1 MHSRRG
7 RSQAPFEV
15 RGAGAKGGWRAGGG
29 AAAGEGGG
37 GGPVGGGGGSG
48 GGVRGGGSLAEAAQ
62 SLGPLT
68 EGLGLFGTH
77 LEGGAGGAGAYLPPL
92 HSAGSSQGGERAL
105 SERAHSEGPADG
117 MLSSQ
122 GSILSDE
129 SDTLGRAMALL
140 DLERQGLSSSDAGLS
155 TPEDSLP
162 RHQRLTVPSAGPGR
176 ATTPSDEAEWR
187 HIPGLPAKTGTGYRL
202 CENPLKDML
211 HVRGLPPEPLEEPD
225 PGIVEQM
232 VMHDAER
239 IQVPGN
245 VRNFVVYD
253 AHHTSTSKS
262 DGGTSDAAGGGESSG
277 SNVLPSN
284 YEPRGSDDHTLV
296 FNSRFESGN
305 LRRAIKVYDY
315 EYDLI
320 LRPDLN
326 TRGHTQWFYFSVSNT
341 RRNQSYKLNI
351 INLCKEESLYQ
362 EGMRPLL
369 YSVKDSVAR
378 GTSWKRVGERICY
391 YQNTIKRKCGKSYST
406 LTMTLRFEHDHD
418 TVHLAHCYPYTYSDL
433 QRYLHA
439 LEMDPARGQHMRRRA
454 LCKTLAGNN
463 CDLLTI
469 TSFAADQNARSVRAR
484 KAVVLSARVHPGETN
499 ASWMMRGV
507 LQFLTGPSFEA
518 QLLRKNFIFKV
529 IPMLNPDGVVNGNYR
544 CSLTGDDLNRCW
556 LDPSKKLH
564 PTIWH
569 TKAMIKKLQEDREVL
584 MFCDFHGH
592 SRKRNI
598 FVYGCE
604 RKERDGGFNLGFPSY
619 RIMEKVFPKIL
630 SDTAPDLFSMHESS
644 FKVQKSKESTAR
656 VVCWRELGLTNS
668 YTLEATFAGADCGA
682 YAGMHFQTSHLED
695 MGEAFCKA
703 LLDFCNPDD
712 QKIQS
717 VYREL
722 ELMFP
727 PRVSSLVSTY
737 SAVDSRGS
745 NSKLADLSRDQ
756 SVHGSP
762 GLGFGEGDEAGSED
776 TDDDSDVENQKG
788 KKERRRRNSSKKAV
802 GSSGSRASKG
812 TNSSGKAK
820 TSQSKVKGA
829 PPKGSAVKRSD
840 SVVSKK
846 TKSKPAQKQGGSV
859 KSRPTDSGEG
869 IKKKRPSLEHDR
881 VKGPSGRPSE
891 RAKGSGAGGMS
902 GSDSKFSGVRL
913 LKGHPRFPVGSGY
926 VR

>member
-1 MHSRRG
+1 M
-7 RSQAPFEV
+7 
-15 RGAGAKGGWRAGGG
+15 RGAGAKGFWRD
-29 AAAGEGGG
+29 GEGGG
-37 GGPVGGGGGSG
+37 EGTSG
-48 GGVRGGGSLAEAAQ
+48 TGEGAGAPPAAARGGGLAEAAQ

-68 EGLGLFGTH
+68 EGLGLFGTQ

-92 HSAGSSQGGERAL
+92 HSVGSSHVERAL
-105 SERAHSEGPADG
+105 SERPSSEGPTVG

-122 GSILSDE
+122 GSMLSDE
-129 SDTLGRAMALL
+129 SDSLGRAMTLL

-162 RHQRLTVPSAGPGR
+162 RHERVPVRGIPTAAIGR
-176 ATTPSDEAEWR
+176 STTPGEDVEWR

-211 HVRGLPPEPLEEPD
+211 HVRGLPPEPLEEPE
-225 PGIVEQM
+225 PGIAEQM

-253 AHHTSTSKS
+253 AHQASASGGGGST
-262 DGGTSDAAGGGESSG
+262 GGGSDAAGNGDAAGD
-277 SNVLPSN
+277 LPSN

-296 FNSRFESGN
+296 LNSRFESGN

-351 INLCKEESLYQ
+351 INLCKDESLYQ

-391 YQNTIKRKCGKSYST
+391 YQNTIKRKCGKNYST

-433 QRYLHA
+433 QRYLHS
-439 LEMDPARGQHMRRRA
+439 LEMDPVRGQYMRRRA

-469 TSFAADQNARSVRAR
+469 TSYGAESASSVRGR

-569 TKAMIKKLQEDREVL
+569 TKAMMKKLQEDREVM

-604 RKERDGGFNLGFPSY
+604 RKERDGGFHLGFPSY

-630 SDTAPDLFSMHESS
+630 SDTAPDLFSMVESS

-668 YTLEATFAGADCGA
+668 YTLEATFAGADSGA

-703 LLDFCNPDD
+703 LLDYCNPDD
-712 QKIQS
+712 HKLQS

-727 PRVSSLVSTY
+727 PRVSSLVGTY
-737 SAVDSRGS
+737 SSVDSS
-745 NSKLADLSRDQ
+745 TQNSKLSDLSRDP
-756 SVHGSP
+756 SVHGAHS
-762 GLGFGEGDEAGSED
+762 LGFAVGEDAGSDED
-776 TDDDSDVENQKG
+776 TDADSDVENGKG
-788 KKERRRRNSSKKAV
+788 KKERRRRNSTK
-802 GSSGSRASKG
+802 RASGAGGGGRTVKG
-812 TNSSGKAK
+812 TNGSGKAK
-820 TSQSKVKGA
+820 ASQSKGKSTL
-829 PPKGSAVKRSD
+829 PKSSAVKRSEGPG
-840 SVVSKK
+840 SKK
-846 TKSKPAQKQGGSV
+846 TKPKPSQKPGGSA
-859 KSRPTDSGEG
+859 KSKSTDPEG
-869 IKKKRPSLEHDR
+869 AKKKRPSLEEGR
-881 VKGPSGRPSE
+881 VKVASSKLSE
-891 RAKGSGAGGMS
+891 KVKGGGAGS
-902 GSDSKFSGVRL
+902 VSSDSKFSGVRL
-913 LKGHPRFPVGSGY
+913 LKGQPRFPVGSGY